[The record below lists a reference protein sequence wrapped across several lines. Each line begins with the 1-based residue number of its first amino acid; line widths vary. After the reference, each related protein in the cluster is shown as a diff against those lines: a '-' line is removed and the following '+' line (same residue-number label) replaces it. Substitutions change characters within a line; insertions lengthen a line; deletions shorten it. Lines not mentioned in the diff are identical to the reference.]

1 MDLESDSFFF
11 NNFLFKGGTCLTK
24 CYLGYYRF
32 SEDLDFTYKKQE
44 LFKNK
49 SEKQIRKEI
58 SIILKQIID
67 LIEIISKKNNLIFKN
82 NNDTKYIEYGGGN
95 KFITIKLW
103 YLSVI
108 ENRTQFI
115 KIQFNF
121 VDKLIY
127 PPTLREVNNIFSQ
140 DNKNIQFL
148 FPSSKYLFT
157 KQQIYCYD
165 IKEIYLEKNRAILTR
180 KGVKARDF
188 IDVYLILKKLK
199 KLNNY
204 SSFNNSIIEKTKF
217 MLKFEKYNANLQE
230 HKEKGIEYSLGQE
243 KNLLLLNFGNEY
255 DLFLEKYR
263 TYLKEIIE
271 KCLI

>member
-1 MDLESDSFFF
+1 LDLESDSFFF

>member
-1 MDLESDSFFF
+1 LDLESDTFFF

-32 SEDLDFTYKKQE
+32 SEDLDFTYKNQD
-44 LFKNK
+44 LFNNK

-58 SIILKQIID
+58 SIILKQIIN
-67 LIEIISKKNNLIFKN
+67 LIEIISKNNNLIFKN

-103 YLSVI
+103 YYSVI
-108 ENRTQFI
+108 ENRDQFI

-121 VDKLIY
+121 VDKIIY
-127 PPTLREVNNIFSQ
+127 NPILKAVNNIFSQ
-140 DNKNIQFL
+140 DNKDILFL
-148 FPSSKYLFT
+148 FPESKYLFN
-157 KQQIYCYD
+157 KLKIYCYD
-165 IKEIYLEKNRAILTR
+165 IKEIYVEKNRAILTR

-188 IDVYLILKKLK
+188 IDVYLILKNLN

-204 SSFNNSIIEKTKF
+204 KLFDKYIVEKTKF
-217 MLKFEKYNANLQE
+217 MLKFEKYNANLIE
-230 HKEKGIEYSLGQE
+230 HKEKGIEYYLGKE
-243 KNLLLLNFGNEY
+243 KDLLLLELDNEY
-255 DLFLEKYR
+255 NLFLDKYKI
-263 TYLKEIIE
+263 YVKKLID